1 LKNPPQSSPES
12 VPAPLSGRIRKSF
25 LSFWQVSHG
34 GICGRWYFFP
44 VCLIVIC
51 GTAFFIG
58 AVPTRVC
65 GHDIFFLLENGWR
78 VVNGQ
83 HPHVDY
89 ASAWGPV
96 TFLIAGLGL
105 TLSGFTVD
113 GIGYGNAIFGLLIS
127 LWSYRLVR
135 DRLEPIPRMLI
146 SLYLIG
152 LVVAPYPLGWGVFHT
167 SYAMVY
173 NRFGYALL
181 GLIMLE
187 SFETVGGQKREKEE
201 WIGGFSSGV
210 AAGLAL
216 FLKITYFFVA
226 ALLIGGSVF
235 LRGLPR
241 RRLLGMIAGFPLVAI
256 VMLAYLGFDIQ
267 AVLGDWKMAAGSRAG
282 SVSLPDLKW
291 KFLVNTPI
299 LVLNVCLGI
308 FGSLAVENGR
318 PGRRNYQLLIFA
330 ALVFAA
336 DILLIFSNNQKM
348 QLPLATIFS
357 LVVVNKVVA
366 RNRTLQ
372 DPEADPARTSCRAA
386 LFAGGVFFLLQF
398 ALELSGLAH
407 GALLKAW
414 PSNLRSVVRFTE
426 PRLVPLLLYDDL
438 SEPRSNGR
446 QYVTYVNEGIN
457 LLRNNTSMDE
467 TVLTMDM
474 VNPFPYALG
483 RRPAVGGIAATA
495 YRYTLS
501 EMYRPSDERY
511 FGTADIVMV
520 PKQPTLPEW
529 YFDGYYRIYEQGL
542 HDRFRLVAESDMW
555 YLYRR
560 K

>member
-1 LKNPPQSSPES
+1 
-12 VPAPLSGRIRKSF
+12 
-25 LSFWQVSHG
+25 
-34 GICGRWYFFP
+34 
-44 VCLIVIC
+44 
-51 GTAFFIG
+51 
-58 AVPTRVC
+58 
-65 GHDIFFLLENGWR
+65 
-78 VVNGQ
+78 
-83 HPHVDY
+83 
-89 ASAWGPV
+89 
-96 TFLIAGLGL
+96 
-105 TLSGFTVD
+105 
-113 GIGYGNAIFGLLIS
+113 
-127 LWSYRLVR
+127 
-135 DRLEPIPRMLI
+135 
-146 SLYLIG
+146 
-152 LVVAPYPLGWGVFHT
+152 
-167 SYAMVY
+167 
-173 NRFGYALL
+173 
-181 GLIMLE
+181 
-187 SFETVGGQKREKEE
+187 
-201 WIGGFSSGV
+201 
-210 AAGLAL
+210 
-216 FLKITYFFVA
+216 
-226 ALLIGGSVF
+226 
-235 LRGLPR
+235 
-241 RRLLGMIAGFPLVAI
+241 
-256 VMLAYLGFDIQ
+256 
-267 AVLGDWKMAAGSRAG
+267 
-282 SVSLPDLKW
+282 LKW